1 MTIQKLY
8 GRWFCGPYYGHVTTK
23 QYFHCHEPS
32 CPFSVKVRFEVV
44 DGQKTAHVEKIVCD
58 QHWHAFKSM
67 SKAATRN
74 IIESEKALIDSR
86 KDVGK
91 VPAKKHKGWQDE
103 AKKEGLTLW
112 KKLDKRSKTVDFA
125 CQRPRLSGRTVEQNT
140 GIRCRGSQ
148 STWPS
153 APTEKTRRC
162 DNVGRPASE
171 AKPSPF
177 ETRR

>member
-1 MTIQKLY
+1 MTIIIQKLY
-8 GRWFCGPYYGHVTTK
+8 GRWFCCLYYGHVTTK

-86 KDVGK
+86 KDEGK
-91 VPAKKHKGWQDE
+91 VLAKNTKGG
-103 AKKEGLTLW
+103 KT
-112 KKLDKRSKTVDFA
+112 KRK
-125 CQRPRLSGRTVEQNT
+125 R
-140 GIRCRGSQ
+140 RG
-148 STWPS
+148 
-153 APTEKTRRC
+153 
-162 DNVGRPASE
+162 
-171 AKPSPF
+171 
-177 ETRR
+177 